1 MPGNVSEQSRTRVL
15 QALRDDGRASFAR
28 IATKAGLARHQ
39 VASIVQ
45 TALARDELRLT
56 VSINPGLLGLERFAY
71 LQITVSGPA
80 QPVREALVSMSETT
94 FVADV
99 AGRSSVDAE
108 LRVGP
113 DPHLKRTLDSIRQ
126 LPGVSDIRTTL
137 YDSIEVNRFSPFP
150 TAAAPLTIDEADR
163 AIIRHL
169 HTDARASY
177 RQLGEASGLSP
188 SGARLRFD
196 RLNRGGAIKVVGIP
210 VRVGRPETPTLGLGL
225 RSSVPVGELLPRLA
239 ALQPEFLAVSVGAY
253 DFIATISADS
263 APELVEM
270 LDRLRGTDGL
280 AEVDCWANLTIA
292 KEQYGETGRLLT
304 PARDRADAVSSPLPR
319 HSRSEIRRHRSP
331 GDRGRRC

>member
-1 MPGNVSEQSRTRVL
+1 VPGNVSEQSRTRVL

-108 LRVGP
+108 VRVGP

-137 YDSIEVNRFSPFP
+137 YESIEVNRFSPFP

-188 SGARLRFD
+188 QWSASALRPTEQRWGD
-196 RLNRGGAIKVVGIP
+196 Q
-210 VRVGRPETPTLGLGL
+210 GR
-225 RSSVPVGELLPRLA
+225 
-239 ALQPEFLAVSVGAY
+239 
-253 DFIATISADS
+253 
-263 APELVEM
+263 
-270 LDRLRGTDGL
+270 
-280 AEVDCWANLTIA
+280 
-292 KEQYGETGRLLT
+292 
-304 PARDRADAVSSPLPR
+304 R
-319 HSRSEIRRHRSP
+319 HSRTRRSARDAHIGFGTSILRTSRRAAAAAGCP
-331 GDRGRRC
+331 PARVLGGLRRCL